1 MASYFVEGFVPAQM
15 GTVLRSAKP
24 QYVARAAIAPLFAWD
39 FMAQKGKE
47 VIVKRPNYWS
57 RKGKTLEGYT
67 RQPTQLIGTA
77 NNKPLS
83 TTDIRLNLRE
93 LTGPN
98 EEGTNNPSSLQ
109 ITKSDMLF
117 ARTNLYNSQNLQ
129 TFHDS
134 IGSNNLSDDW
144 QSFDEIILLQQLLK
158 TTVKRNPN
166 GAADNS
172 VYANVSDAQFQCVRD
187 LLSIGQLMVQNNTP
201 RFPDG
206 FYHGLASPT
215 LFKHI
220 LADADFRETQRSII
234 VASGFQQQ
242 SPMASPLLNTLQT
255 ITTPSGVVLA
265 PTVEPVTYGNF
276 KIWECTMLGELASD
290 TTSTITGVPNNN
302 TAGNGRRAEL
312 GLFFGAGSVAEAMGG
327 PGPNVLYNGTTDYGR
342 IFNFIWQCYRDY
354 KYCLDDSV
362 NSGICVEMRTYAP

>member
-1 MASYFVEGFVPAQM
+1 MPSYFVEGFTPAQM
-15 GTVLRSAKP
+15 GAVLRATMP
-24 QYVARAAIAPLFAWD
+24 NYVARKAIEPLFAWD
-39 FMAQKGKE
+39 FMANKGKE

-57 RKGKTLEGYT
+57 RKGKALANYT
-67 RQPTQLIGTA
+67 RQPTQMIGTA

-98 EEGTNNPSSLQ
+98 EDGTNVPSSLQ
-109 ITKSDMLF
+109 ITKQDMLF
-117 ARTNLYNSQNLQ
+117 ARLSLYNSQNLQ
-129 TFHDS
+129 VFHDS
-134 IGSNNLSDDW
+134 IGSKNLSDDY
-144 QSFDEIILLQQLLK
+144 QSFEEVVLLQELMK

-166 GAADNS
+166 GAVDNV
-172 VYANVSDAQFQCVRD
+172 VYANSSDAQFQCVRD
-187 LLSIGQLMVQNNTP
+187 LLTIGQLLSASNTS

-206 FYHGLASPT
+206 FYHGLVSPT
-215 LFKHI
+215 MYKHI
-220 LADADFRETQRSII
+220 LADGDFRETQRSII

-242 SPMASPLLNTLQT
+242 SAMASPLLNTLQALP
-255 ITTPSGVVLA
+255 TPSGVVLS
-265 PTVEPVTYGNF
+265 PTAEPIVYGNF
-276 KIWECTMLGELASD
+276 KIWECQTLGDLTFD
-290 TTSTITGVPNNN
+290 TTSTITGTPNNN

-342 IFNFIWQCYRDY
+342 IFNFIWQKYWDI